1 MRPPHFFAMAALAG
15 TLLAATAACGA
26 DLPVAATF
34 AFQLDDTSLQG
45 EMRGHDPG
53 DQARLGR
60 LDSQLRDALAQS
72 GRYRPVAVPA
82 DPTGQSW
89 WTCDGCEVDPAR
101 KAGANVSVIGW
112 VQKVSNLI
120 LNINVVMRD
129 VETGTRIAAGSVDIR
144 GDTDESWTHG
154 MSFLLRNRIL
164 GGESA
169 R

>member
-1 MRPPHFFAMAALAG
+1 MRSPHSFVIAAVAG
-15 TLLAATAACGA
+15 TLFAAPSARAADA
-26 DLPVAATF
+26 PVAATF

-45 EMRGHDPG
+45 EMRGHDAG
-53 DQARLGR
+53 DMARLGR
-60 LDSQLRDALAQS
+60 LDTQLRDALAQS
-72 GRYRPVAVPA
+72 GRYKPVAVPA
-82 DPTGQSW
+82 DPAGQSW

-101 KAGANVSVIGW
+101 KAGAKVSLVGW

-120 LNINVVMRD
+120 LNISIVMRD
-129 VETGTRIAAGSVDIR
+129 VQTGQRIAAGSVDIR